1 MRRIFWYA
9 QSKAISGQTVASPWR
24 KNGKGKIK
32 AMKMCGTQEESVRD
46 ELVSLHFVVAGFCGR
61 G

>member
-9 QSKAISGQTVASPWR
+9 QFKAISGQTVASPWR
-24 KNGKGKIK
+24 KNGKGKTK

-46 ELVSLHFVVAGFCGR
+46 EGGKSS
-61 G
+61 